1 VSLACFSS
9 PPFERLQSR
18 PDGECER
25 KPVTILFTGIA
36 GSTAIAGGE
45 LSGPPAIGGRTRQSA
60 AVAEHG
66 SVGARELRAGLNEI
80 SVKGM
85 A

>member
-1 VSLACFSS
+1 VVNLAAH
-9 PPFERLQSR
+9 LQS
-18 PDGECER
+18 
-25 KPVTILFTGIA
+25 A
-36 GSTAIAGGE
+36 AA
-45 LSGPPAIGGRTRQSA
+45 RQSA